1 MKFATET
8 ILEAE
13 ADVRSALRDIQAA
26 SSPAFGEAKKAL
38 IERAV
43 GRLAHTAA
51 DLRECLGEEEVHP

>member
-1 MKFATET
+1 MKFATEM
-8 ILEAE
+8 ILETE

-26 SSPAFGEAKKAL
+26 SSSAFGEAKKAR

-51 DLRECLGEEEVHP
+51 DLRDYLGGERNAP